1 MSLLRAV
8 RFPREVLSTARGA
21 LVTAMATAL
30 AVLTPA
36 PAAEAVPLT
45 PEELAKV
52 CAQAD
57 DAAHCGR
64 LVEEV
69 QLPRLPSL
77 AVRDK
82 LDLRVSL
89 YPSGIT
95 TFTDIEGLHVGRSY
109 SLWDFMSEINAVV
122 LYVTDGDDASFT
134 LLQRANGRKIDLPSD
149 PKLSPDRQRLVT
161 ADFCEKRCVNELA
174 LWRVTRD
181 GVRKEVSWSP
191 GEPWTDAVATWKDA
205 QTIVVDYAVAG
216 SDKRATLTRK
226 LADTGWARAPAQ

>member
-1 MSLLRAV
+1 M
-8 RFPREVLSTARGA
+8 
-21 LVTAMATAL
+21 
-30 AVLTPA
+30 
-36 PAAEAVPLT
+36 PLT
-45 PEELAKV
+45 AEELTKL

-82 LDLRVSL
+82 LDLKVSL
-89 YPSGIT
+89 YPSGT
-95 TFTDIEGLHVGRSY
+95 ATFTDTEALNGGRSY

-122 LYVTDGDDASFT
+122 LYVTDGDDASFV
-134 LLQRANGRKIDLPSD
+134 LLQRTTGRRVELPAD

-161 ADFCEKRCVNELA
+161 ADFCEGRCANEVA

-181 GVRKEVSWSP
+181 GVRKELSWRP
-191 GEPWTDAVATWKDA
+191 AATWTDAVATWKDA
-205 QTIVVDYAVAG
+205 QAIVIDYTAAG
-216 SDKRATLTRK
+216 ASAPSRLTRG
-226 LADTGWARAPAQ
+226 LADKDWVRAKAE